1 MHFTSIIYRNNSAN
15 PENLAK
21 IGPADVET
29 IGLTVVIIF
38 QNKKNISPPSAAAG
52 RANMVKFGYTL
63 AK

>member
-1 MHFTSIIYRNNSAN
+1 MHFNSIIYRNNSTN

-38 QNKKNISPPSAAAG
+38 QNKKKHKPAFGSSRAG
-52 RANMVKFGYTL
+52 
-63 AK
+63 